1 MAKNQKTV
9 GTWILQLA
17 LALLFIVSGVWML
30 TGNYSD
36 VISQSIRKVFTSD
49 IANIL
54 RIVYGVI
61 LLVAGVFLAI
71 RLFVVMG
78 NSLDSILMIV
88 ILICWCIAIV
98 LVDVVGL
105 FNGIKSNHFNF
116 LSWCYHF
123 AYDMLVLGAIIKV
136 KGI

>member
-1 MAKNQKTV
+1 MAKNQKTI

-17 LALLFIVSGVWML
+17 LALLFIVSGIWML
-30 TGNYSD
+30 TGNYTD
-36 VISQSIRKVFTSD
+36 VISKSLKEVFSHD

-61 LLVAGVFLAI
+61 LLIAGVFLAL
-71 RLFVVMG
+71 RLFVPMG
-78 NSLDSILMIV
+78 KSIDSVLMII
-88 ILICWCIAIV
+88 ILICWIIAIA

-105 FNGIKSNHFNF
+105 FRGIQKNHFNF
-116 LSWCYHF
+116 LSWCYYF

-136 KGI
+136 KD